1 MKMKAQNSKPMRCSK
16 NSFKRKFIAMQSC
29 LKKIRNI
36 SNKQPNLHIK
46 LLEKEEQ
53 EKPKVST
60 RSEQK

>member
-36 SNKQPNLHIK
+36 SNTQPK
-46 LLEKEEQ
+46 LI
-53 EKPKVST
+53 PKANRARTMTKTKLIEGKKS
-60 RSEQK
+60 